1 MAREAALAV
10 EAAQWVADLERERRD
25 GRTIHVELKG
35 ERVIAAPA
43 GPFKVTARADR
54 IEATAEGFGHI
65 LDYKTGKAPSKKEV
79 ATGFSPQLTLTA
91 AILQAGG
98 FPDLGPLKPGDLTY
112 LEITG
117 RKPAG
122 KVETRALAGDESAEA
137 AGRALAGLAE
147 LVGRFD
153 DPAQPYLSRTA
164 PQFVKARMS
173 DYDHLARVFEWSTSG
188 EEGDE

>member
-1 MAREAALAV
+1 MAREQALAREAA
-10 EAAQWVADLERERRD
+10 EWVTALERERRD
-25 GRTIHVELKG
+25 GRAIQVELEG
-35 ERVIAAPA
+35 RHILQAPA
-43 GPFKVTARADR
+43 GPFEVTARADR

-79 ATGFSPQLTLTA
+79 AAGFSPQLTLTA

-98 FPDLGPLKPGDLTY
+98 FPTLGKLAPGDLTY

-122 KVETRALAGDESAEA
+122 KVETRAMAGDESTEA
-137 AGRALAGLAE
+137 AALALEGLGK
-147 LVGRFD
+147 LVARFD
-153 DPAQPYLSRTA
+153 DPAQPYLSRVA
-164 PQFVKARMS
+164 PQFVKARVS

-188 EEGDE
+188 EEGEE